1 VATPVGHVLA
11 GLAVYET
18 VAVPRVAEAGPG
30 RALALALLA
39 MVFAVGPDLD
49 FVPGILHGRPALYH
63 QGLSHSLGFA
73 VLVGAVGAAVFR
85 RAGRS
90 YRSVFLVLSL
100 AYASHLVVDLF
111 GPDGREPYGIPL
123 FWPLS
128 SEYFQSPVTPFMMVR
143 HAPGTDA
150 HTAVWIR
157 GVFSWHNV
165 LAIGVEVL
173 LLGPLMLLA
182 RRMSRA
188 RVDRKAT

>member
-1 VATPVGHVLA
+1 MATPVGHMLA

-18 VAVPRVAEAGPG
+18 VTASRDGAAGHG
-30 RALALALLA
+30 RALALVLLA
-39 MVFAVGPDLD
+39 MVFAVAPDLD
-49 FVPGILHGRPALYH
+49 FVPGLLAGSPALYH

-85 RAGRS
+85 RVGGS
-90 YRSVFLVLSL
+90 YRSVFVVLSL

-143 HAPGTDA
+143 HAPATDA
-150 HTAVWIR
+150 RTILWIR

-173 LLGPLMLLA
+173 LLGPLVLLA
-182 RRMSRA
+182 RRISRA
-188 RVDRKAT
+188 RAD